1 MDISQ
6 YSCKFEQVGPVSF
19 NAEIVTFE
27 GNKFTNMGIRAHP
40 QQINEIS
47 LIEHFLSD
55 RKLQHWILNIDAE
68 AIPEIILEEKPAEI
82 VPTQEVKEIIEPVIE
97 PIIETKTEEKNSE
110 LEKKD
115 I

>member
-1 MDISQ
+1 MDVSQ
-6 YSCKFEQVGPVSF
+6 YNCKFEQVAPFTF

-68 AIPEIILEEKPAEI
+68 IIPEEKPAEVI
-82 VPTQEVKEIIEPVIE
+82 VNQETKAIEETKGITE
-97 PIIETKTEEKNSE
+97 PITESKTEEKINE
-110 LEKKD
+110 
-115 I
+115 